1 MKKAALITL
10 LLIILPLASAQ
21 YTAELSLTV
30 YRDGYVGVDIKI
42 VPDEYTAQVSIPLPG
57 STYES
62 LFVVDEEGNPLDY
75 SVEGGTMVINTG
87 NASLVEVSYY
97 TPDLTTKA
105 GPVWT
110 LSLNSSVPFTVV
122 LPEGTTVVDLSDV
135 PLSIAGENITMPS
148 GNQSISYVL
157 SASVNV
163 EEPSPSGSSYTP
175 AIAVILLLFAAL
187 AAGVYL
193 RRPREK
199 GEEKPL
205 DKDAYLKKME
215 GFELNDY
222 ERDALLY
229 ILERGGRASQ
239 AEVRKALDIPKTTA
253 WRMFKRLEKQGLV
266 KIVKGS
272 KENWVEL
279 KP

>member
-10 LLIILPLASAQ
+10 LILLLPLTSAQ
-21 YTAELSLTV
+21 YTSELTLMV

-57 STYES
+57 NTYES

-87 NASLVEVSYY
+87 DASLVEVSYY
-97 TPDLTTKA
+97 TPDLTTKT

-122 LPEGTTVVDLSDV
+122 LPEGTTIVDLSDV

-163 EEPSPSGSSYTP
+163 EGPPPSGSSYAP
-175 AIAVILLLFAAL
+175 AMAIVLLLL
-187 AAGVYL
+187 AVLTAGAYL
-193 RRPREK
+193 RRPRK
-199 GEEKPL
+199 KVEEKPL
-205 DKDAYLKKME
+205 DRDAYLKKME

-222 ERDALLY
+222 ERNALLY
-229 ILERGGRASQ
+229 ILEKGGRASQ
-239 AEVRKALDIPKTTA
+239 AEIRKVLDIPKTTA

-279 KP
+279 KL